1 MKDILKIFLF
11 VNFLPYS
18 LINLTMISR
27 TRLELD
33 LIKTYLALH
42 PSWVAL
48 YLMTMTTVY
57 LLAVGG
63 ALSAQKER

>member
-11 VNFLPYS
+11 VNLLPYS